1 MSRLKPATHLTTVKH
16 GAPQSHQRHSGGE
29 GAPALMDANT
39 EQRGNNGSELIYQAA
54 QQKKQQRRIGINN
67 PGRHLLESISKHSIM
82 LSN

>member
-39 EQRGNNGSELIYQAA
+39 EQRGNNGSELIYQD
-54 QQKKQQRRIGINN
+54 KKNN
-67 PGRHLLESISKHSIM
+67 NGRSASII
-82 LSN
+82 LADTY